1 MNTILTV
8 FALLVVGIIVANAL
22 KGRGGAPAGAVVPV
36 PPMGMLNVNGGWS
49 TPVDADQAV
58 KAGCRLVDV
67 VTSGYAYRK
76 VEPARNVTIGAV
88 NAAIV
93 GREKDGVRRL
103 RGSARG
109 EVINIG
115 P

>member
-1 MNTILTV
+1 MLI
-8 FALLVVGIIVANAL
+8 GIIVSFAVLVAAIIIA
-22 KGRGGAPAGAVVPV
+22 RRPATPAGAVVPV
-36 PPMGMLNVNGGWS
+36 PPMGMLNANGGWS
-49 TPVDADQAV
+49 TPVDADEAV

-67 VTSGYAYRK
+67 ATPNYAYRK

-93 GREKDGVRRL
+93 EREKDGVRRL
-103 RGSARG
+103 RGYARG